1 MTATI
6 EASIGSRTEPL
17 EATGAPGE
25 PGRPDWDALSRL
37 LGSAAQPELEA
48 LGERVE
54 GIEAVLFC
62 TADGLNLCTLGV
74 FERDVGRLS
83 ALTSSIFSVA
93 MALRK
98 AARAEAH
105 GLSVHLSAEDA
116 HTILVSVE
124 LPGVGSFVLGA
135 HATDV
140 QHGVLLVETRR
151 TAELITQK
159 LSTTAR

>member
-1 MTATI
+1 MTATVEAALGSHI
-6 EASIGSRTEPL
+6 EPHEGPADGADGS
-17 EATGAPGE
+17 
-25 PGRPDWDALSRL
+25 PDWDVLSRL
-37 LGSAAQPELEA
+37 LGSAAQPELVA
-48 LGERVE
+48 LGEAVE

-105 GLSVHLSAEDA
+105 GMTVHLSAEDS

-124 LPGVGSFVLGA
+124 LAGVGSFVLGA
-135 HATDV
+135 PATDV
-140 QHGVLLVETRR
+140 QHAVLLVETRR
-151 TAELITQK
+151 AAERITEK
-159 LSTTAR
+159 LAPSGR